1 MRLIEDYLANPVA
14 KLPLGQLA
22 RAFKG
27 KAVSGKA
34 DPGRISYINLS
45 DMTEFGI
52 DYDHLKTFA
61 EDLDKVQKY
70 LLETGDVL
78 VASKGTVKKVAV
90 FESQDFPVVAS
101 SNITVLRPTEELSG
115 FYLKLFLES
124 DLGQALLDRTDKGK
138 AVLNISTA
146 QLLEI
151 PVPHIPLVKQD
162 YLVQYAYKG
171 QADYQRKLARAQQEW
186 EHIKQD
192 VAKNLY

>member
-151 PVPHIPLVKQD
+151 PVPHIPLVKQN

-171 QADYQRKLARAQQEW
+171 QADYQRKLVRAQQEW

>member
-1 MRLIEDYLANPVA
+1 MKLIEDYLANPVK
-14 KLPLGQLA
+14 KLPLGQVA

-34 DPGRISYINLS
+34 VPGRISYINLS

-52 DYDHLKTFA
+52 DYDHLKTFDD
-61 EDLDKVQKY
+61 EQDKLQKY

-90 FESQDFPVVAS
+90 FEGQDFPIVAS
-101 SNITVLRPTEELSG
+101 SNITVLRPIEELNG

-124 DLGQALLDRTDKGK
+124 DLGQALIDTADKGK

-151 PVPHIPLVKQD
+151 PVPQIPLVKQN

-171 QADYQRKLARAQQEW
+171 QADYERKLARAQQEW
-186 EHIKQD
+186 EHIKQE
-192 VAKNLY
+192 VAKNLF

>member
-115 FYLKLFLES
+115 FYLKLFLEF

-151 PVPHIPLVKQD
+151 PVPHIPLVKQN

>member
-1 MRLIEDYLANPVA
+1 
-14 KLPLGQLA
+14 
-22 RAFKG
+22 
-27 KAVSGKA
+27 
-34 DPGRISYINLS
+34 S

-52 DYDHLKTFA
+52 DYDHLKTFDD
-61 EDLDKVQKY
+61 EQDKLQKY

-90 FESQDFPVVAS
+90 FEGQDFPIVAS
-101 SNITVLRPTEELSG
+101 SNITVLRPIEELNG

-124 DLGQALLDRTDKGK
+124 DLGQALIDTADKGK

-151 PVPHIPLVKQD
+151 PVPQIPLVKQN

-171 QADYQRKLARAQQEW
+171 QADYERKLARAQQEW
-186 EHIKQD
+186 EHIKQE
-192 VAKNLY
+192 VAKNLF